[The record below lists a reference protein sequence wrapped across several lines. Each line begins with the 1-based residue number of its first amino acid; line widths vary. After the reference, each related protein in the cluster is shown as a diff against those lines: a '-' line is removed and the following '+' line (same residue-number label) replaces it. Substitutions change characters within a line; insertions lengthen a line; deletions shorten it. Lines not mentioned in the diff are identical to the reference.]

1 MIPFVDFK
9 KTNSHLKSELNDAIC
24 KVVDSGWYILGN
36 ECLSFESSFSK
47 YCGAGF
53 TIGTANGLDALT
65 LIFRAYKELGI
76 MKEGDEIIVPDA
88 TWIASAAPIIY
99 LGAKPVFA
107 DIDPETWCI
116 SNKTVKHLINKN
128 TKAVFLTHAQ
138 GFNGLS
144 T

>member
-76 MKEGDEIIVPDA
+76 MKEGDEIIVPSNTYIA
-88 TWIASAAPIIY
+88 TILSIT
-99 LGAKPVFA
+99 
-107 DIDPETWCI
+107 ETI
-116 SNKTVKHLINKN
+116 
-128 TKAVFLTHAQ
+128 
-138 GFNGLS
+138 
-144 T
+144 